1 MKSKILILAM
11 LLGLLLIPKADAAS
25 IVISNVTILPS
36 TNLWIGEDVT
46 LKVYC
51 NGTNSYIEIY
61 GEDNSTIIANLTYNS
76 ISNSFDLTL
85 PNYYFTEP
93 NNFTAITYCS
103 KENETVNQ
111 TINFSYSKF
120 EYEYDISP
128 STIYKG
134 DLVEVSVQVYKNDV
148 DISNSIDISLEVY
161 LNNSKVSCPYNY
173 ESGKGRVIY
182 LDTSTLAGSYLLT
195 VIITYDRIS
204 KTISIPFTVNDPIDF
219 KINSIS
225 TTQLSSNSTFKLTIT
240 ALERGNPIQLDENSV
255 SVKIDNTN
263 CKLISITPSGNSYI
277 LTLTAPNLSPDI
289 YTLTATL
296 NYGTYTYYDTT
307 TVYYPINIEGRF
319 IDQNGKSISTKITF
333 YSNDQK
339 ILEIYTDSSG
349 KYSGK
354 ISPGTYDI
362 KFEFP
367 QATLILE
374 DVDID
379 SFEDPL
385 KYLYISS
392 TDIEGFNVVGLYV
405 FETDLSYAHAS
416 LKLEYDEKN
425 VLDESLIKAYK
436 CEKWNSGKQICVDK
450 WKEIDFVLD
459 DVRNVVEI
467 SSNSL
472 SAYALITLRS
482 LNVDFELNKDVY
494 HLKDLIG
501 IRGIVKDEYNNQI
514 GNVNVSVFSGTKIYS
529 TTLTDINGLFTL
541 EFLAPQKEGIYS
553 YILKARKDPF
563 ISFNKTFQIKVEK
576 SKDVSIVFPGTIRIY
591 QGKNLSQEVKVVN
604 IGQADLE
611 DLEIA
616 LDGISSEYYLKLP
629 KIEHLESGSEKS
641 VYINFVIPS
650 NATPTTLAATLKV
663 LSQNFT
669 KKKTFGLTILEKNET
684 KESKPTG
691 YFIKINFESIPNEVV
706 YLLIIAI
713 VSFSISIILKRR
725 KRGEKKVNESLRY
738 LIELKN
744 YLENRQNLGG
754 VKDG

>member
-1 MKSKILILAM
+1 M
-11 LLGLLLIPKADAAS
+11 LLGFLLIPKADAVS
-25 IVISNVTILPS
+25 IAINNVTILPS

-46 LKVYC
+46 FKVYC

-61 GEDNSTIIANLTYNS
+61 GEDNSTIITNLTYNLT
-76 ISNSFDLTL
+76 SNSFDLTL
-85 PNYYFTEP
+85 PNYYFTKP
-93 NNFTAITYCS
+93 NNFRAITYCS

-111 TINFSYSKF
+111 TVNFSYSKF
-120 EYEYDISP
+120 EYEYDVSP

-134 DLVEVSVQVYKNDV
+134 DLVEVNIQAYKNDM
-148 DISNSIDISLEVY
+148 DISKDLSLKVY
-161 LNNSKVSCPYNY
+161 LNNSEVSGIYPYNP
-173 ESGKGRVIY
+173 SKGRVIY
-182 LDTSTLAGSYLLT
+182 LNTSTLSGSYLLS
-195 VIITYDRIS
+195 VIIAYDRIN
-204 KTISIPFTVNDPIDF
+204 KTISIPFIVNDPINF

-225 TTQLSSNSTFKLTIT
+225 TAQLSSNSTFRLTIT
-240 ALERGNPIQLDENSV
+240 ALERGNPIQLDENSI

-277 LTLTAPNLSPDI
+277 LTLTAPNLQPDI

-296 NYGTYTYYDTT
+296 NYGTYTYYDTL
-307 TVYYPINIEGRF
+307 TVYYPINIKGEF

-333 YSNDQK
+333 YSNNQK

-385 KYLYISS
+385 NYLYIPS
-392 TDIEGFNVVGLYV
+392 TDIEGFNIVGLYV
-405 FETDLSYAHAS
+405 FETDLSYTHIS
-416 LKLEYDEKN
+416 LKLKYDEKN
-425 VLDESLIKAYK
+425 VLDESLIKVYK

-459 DVRNVVEI
+459 DVRNLVEI

-472 SAYALITLRS
+472 SAYALITLRT

-494 HLKDLIG
+494 HLKDLIE
-501 IRGIVKDEYNNQI
+501 IRGIVKDEHNNQI

-576 SKDVSIVFPGTIRIY
+576 SKDVSIVFPGTIRIS
-591 QGKNLSQEVKVVN
+591 QGKNLSQEVKIVN

-611 DLEIA
+611 DLEIS
-616 LDGISSEYYLKLP
+616 LDGIPSEYYLKLP

-641 VYINFVIPS
+641 IYINFVIPP

-691 YFIKINFESIPNEVV
+691 YFIKINFKSISNEEI
-706 YLLIIAI
+706 YLLIIAV

-725 KRGEKKVNESLRY
+725 KKRGKKINDSLRY

-744 YLENRQNLGG
+744 YLENRQKLGR
-754 VKDG
+754 